1 MTTNPSTNLLR
12 AVLLGAGVLWGLTIA
27 VSPLQIESGWDPLP
41 LIFWQAL
48 VSTVLLSLWMVAQRR
63 SFPLDRRTLVFY
75 VIMALTGTAA
85 PQVLSLAASDQIA
98 VAVRSIM
105 FALIPMISLGFGLLF
120 RIETVSG
127 RRLLGLL
134 LGFVAI
140 GIIALFG
147 SDNAGFGGKE
157 LSFLWFGAMLLV
169 VALYAFENN
178 WVKLMMPGDMN
189 PFVALLGA
197 NLFSVFLL
205 IPVMLAQTDT
215 WIGLPLAFDGIHA
228 RPTFMFWLVTA
239 IQIIAYGGFVF
250 CIDKGGPAFA
260 GQVSYIV
267 TASGVLWGLII
278 FQQERLTPAIVIA
291 LIVVLGGIALVNPNR
306 QGAADKTKAAI
317 GSTADETAINR

>member
-1 MTTNPSTNLLR
+1 MGIDHRCIAPADRKWLGPPAAHFLAGLGQHRPSVPMDGRPTPVFPAGSTHSCVLR
-12 AVLLGAGVLWGLTIA
+12 DHGLN
-27 VSPLQIESGWDPLP
+27 
-41 LIFWQAL
+41 
-48 VSTVLLSLWMVAQRR
+48 R
-63 SFPLDRRTLVFY
+63 DR
-75 VIMALTGTAA
+75 G

-134 LGFVAI
+134 LGFIAI